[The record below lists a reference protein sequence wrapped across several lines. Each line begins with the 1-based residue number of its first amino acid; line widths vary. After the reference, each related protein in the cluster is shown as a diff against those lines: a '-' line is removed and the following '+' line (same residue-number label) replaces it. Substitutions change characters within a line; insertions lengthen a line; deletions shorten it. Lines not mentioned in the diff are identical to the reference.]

1 MLRPVVI
8 DGVAVLNATMDDDT
22 WMPFMEIT
30 KNCRDWIYE
39 PELNLP
45 VKPLTDIILLFLIRG
60 HKTTVY
66 LPKYYQEFLSD
77 CGVSKVDDLVAFQKL
92 IDLGFIK
99 FLEITNPFN
108 FKWFNVVADLA
119 DRCGAVF
126 VSSEDYRQRKMKI
139 NYSKPSGRII
149 TPCFLNA
156 EDRLLVLDPT
166 IRYRKPGEKTYTV
179 ISSDRILQFDE
190 PDDERIKLSE
200 QLYLDQQ
207 IKLICSLCQLYPVKM
222 INKVAIKQLLE
233 LVVFAGADFEMP
245 GMSIE
250 DYEKLYDRYGRE
262 AFFN

>member
-39 PELNLP
+39 PELVGVCHWAFGLLFSQKYNFQNLP

-179 ISSDRILQFDE
+179 ISSDRVRMDHTLQTTNRAE
-190 PDDERIKLSE
+190 PHRI
-200 QLYLDQQ
+200 
-207 IKLICSLCQLYPVKM
+207 INFRGFFLIEKRQ
-222 INKVAIKQLLE
+222 NVAFFK
-233 LVVFAGADFEMP
+233 
-245 GMSIE
+245 
-250 DYEKLYDRYGRE
+250 EKL
-262 AFFN
+262 